1 MARCERTLHVEN
13 RHQPRVV
20 DVGLL
25 VRGNRSLLRA
35 EGLGVSGVV
44 AVLRL
49 YQAIAGLLVLIV
61 TFVAVLLLD
70 VDMHVGL
77 RAHAAALDLLVQEG
91 LLFEIYKLVIRV
103 AIFVRI
109 VACFVAVG
117 FDHIARVHW
126 GLNCI
131 RHDLLIFAWCPTL
144 QGLLRRKAYDLL
156 RARLARERPLIRC
169 FLVDGCAY
177 GGSAFAGPF
186 RGGYDAGP
194 RGRDFDFPFGRLLDL
209 LLADGLLLILLVAGE
224 RDVSGC
230 HPATAGV
237 FFGDLGYLTHFLAFS
252 VLPCPVRQ
260 EARL

>member
-13 RHQPRVV
+13 RHQARVV

-131 RHDLLIFAWCPTL
+131 RDDLLIFALDFFFAPRYSSSKHEL
-144 QGLLRRKAYDLL
+144 PIAVDLL
-156 RARLARERPLIRC
+156 AFRDLRLQPN
-169 FLVDGCAY
+169 V
-177 GGSAFAGPF
+177 
-186 RGGYDAGP
+186 
-194 RGRDFDFPFGRLLDL
+194 
-209 LLADGLLLILLVAGE
+209 
-224 RDVSGC
+224 
-230 HPATAGV
+230 T
-237 FFGDLGYLTHFLAFS
+237 
-252 VLPCPVRQ
+252 PV
-260 EARL
+260 